1 MIHLGA
7 MGAVVRST
15 ALLAALKRRHPSM
28 HLTWV
33 TQAPMHLVLK
43 DHRAI
48 DRVLT
53 TSLEDQL
60 TLRALEFDVA
70 YVVDKSLTAAGLLTL
85 TQADAV
91 FGFVHEARTGAIVP
105 ATAAAEGLWHLG
117 LSNHDKFFVNQKTE
131 NQLIHEALEL
141 GPYQQDDYDLALTPS
156 ELTQSAARRQ
166 LWTLRADQPI
176 IGFNTGCGP
185 LMPAKKWTIEY
196 HRQVIRHLLDQGFRN
211 LVLLGGPEDEARNRE
226 IGEGLAV
233 IQSPTSAGVRDGMV
247 SIDACD
253 VMITGDSFGM
263 HLGIA
268 LKKYIIAWFGPSCAH
283 EIELYGRGT
292 KILTEAP
299 CSPCWKRHCALERM
313 CYDQI
318 KVETVER
325 AVEQALEWLKTSRK
339 CTRPLSED
347 QKPT

>member
-1 MIHLGA
+1 
-7 MGAVVRST
+7 
-15 ALLAALKRRHPSM
+15 
-28 HLTWV
+28 
-33 TQAPMHLVLK
+33 MHLVIK
-43 DHRAI
+43 NHRLI

-70 YVVDKSLTAAGLLTL
+70 YVVDKSLVATGLLKI

-91 FGFVHEARTGAIVP
+91 FGFTSDARTGAILP
-105 ATAAAEGLWHLG
+105 ATPAAETLWKLG

-141 GPYQQDDYDLALTPS
+141 GPYRQDDYDLTLTPPES
-156 ELTQSAARRQ
+156 AESAARRR
-166 LWTLRADQPI
+166 LWALRPDQPV
-176 IGFNTGCGP
+176 IGLNTGCGP
-185 LMPAKKWTIEY
+185 LMPAKKWTVSY
-196 HRQVIRHLLDQGFRN
+196 HRQVIQRLLDLGYRN
-211 LVLLGGPEDEARNRE
+211 LVLLGGPEDESRNRE
-226 IGEGLAV
+226 IGQGLAV
-233 IQSPTSAGVRDGMV
+233 IQSPTSAGIRDGMV

-253 VMITGDSFGM
+253 IVITGDSFGM

-283 EIELYGRGT
+283 EIELYGRGA
-292 KILTEAP
+292 KLLTEAP

-318 KVETVER
+318 KVESVER
-325 AVEQALEWLKTSRK
+325 AVEQALEWLKTSQE

-347 QKPT
+347 QKHI